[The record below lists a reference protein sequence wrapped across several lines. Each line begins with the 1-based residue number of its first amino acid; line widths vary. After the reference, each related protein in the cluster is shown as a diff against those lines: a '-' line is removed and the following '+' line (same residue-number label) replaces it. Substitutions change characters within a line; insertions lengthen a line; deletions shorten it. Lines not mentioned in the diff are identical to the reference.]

1 MRIDQT
7 LCGSLIAR
15 LLFLSWR
22 TSFPVPDLSESQ
34 LARIAP
40 LLLGSGCGALAWQR
54 IGESEL
60 ARTTSGLELQQA
72 FRQHVLLSAY
82 IETKIEEVIRAF
94 REASVEPILIKGWS
108 IARAYPLSGLRPYGD
123 IDLCVRPHEY
133 ERAERLVKSLGDIS
147 LEIDLHRGFGPLLDR
162 DADDAFER
170 ARMAKL
176 GKTEIRILSEEDQL
190 HLLCVHFLRHGA
202 ARPLW
207 LCDVAVGLETRA
219 DDFDWERCLGT
230 TKYRANWIACVIR
243 LVIRL
248 LGADE
253 RDLPTDVREVEL
265 PRWLIPAVLRQWGI
279 PFANHP
285 SRQPPVSSYVG
296 RPLWWWKAL
305 KDRWPNPIQGL
316 ASNNVDFSYP
326 FPFLFQLTNY
336 FKRAAQQSASLRQ

>member
-1 MRIDQT
+1 MRADQT
-7 LCGSLIAR
+7 VCGSLIAR

-22 TSFPVPDLSESQ
+22 TSSPAPELSESE
-34 LARIAP
+34 LASIAP
-40 LLLGSGCGALAWQR
+40 LLLGSGCGALAWHR

-60 ARTTSGLELQQA
+60 AGTASGLELQQA
-72 FRQHVLLSAY
+72 FRQHVLASAY

-94 REASVEPILIKGWS
+94 RAASLGPILIKGWS

-133 ERAERLVKSLGDIS
+133 DRAARLIKTLGDIP

-162 DADDAFER
+162 DTDSAFER
-170 ARMAKL
+170 SRLAYL
-176 GKTEIRILSEEDQL
+176 GQTEIRILSEEDQL

-219 DDFDWERCLGT
+219 YDFDWERCLGT
-230 TKYRANWIACVIR
+230 KKYRANWIACVIK
-243 LVIRL
+243 LVTQI

-253 RDLPTDVREVEL
+253 KDLPTDVSKAEL
-265 PRWLIPAVLRQWGI
+265 PRWFIPAVLKQWGV

-285 SRQPPVSSYVG
+285 SRQPQVSNYVG
-296 RPLWWWKAL
+296 RPLWWWKVL
-305 KDRWPNPIQGL
+305 RDRWPNPIQGL
-316 ASNNVDFSYP
+316 ASNNIDFSYP

-336 FKRAAQQSASLRQ
+336 FRRAVQQSASLRQ